1 MTGDRLP
8 EGWVVADLQTL
19 AGPGGV
25 LCDGDWVESKDQDP
39 DGEVRLIQLADVGDG
54 VYLDKSARSLNLET
68 ARRLRCTFLQ
78 SGDVLIARMPDPL
91 GRACVFPGDARMAVT
106 VVDVCIFRA
115 CEGRVS
121 HRWLRGALNA
131 PQFRAKVAELESGST
146 RKRISRKNL
155 ASIEIPVPPLAE
167 QRRIVE
173 KLEELFSQLDAGVAA
188 LERVRAN
195 LKRYRASVLK
205 AAVEGRLTEEWRRAH
220 PDAEPAAELLK
231 RIRKERREAWER
243 NELAKYEAKGKPSP
257 KNWRE
262 KYKEPEPPDTTDLPE
277 LPEGW
282 CWARL
287 GEVCTVLSGYGFP
300 RELQGRACG
309 AVPFFKV
316 GDISAAWRA
325 GQRVLREAEHYITES
340 EAQGLGARVLP
351 AGTVVFAKIGA
362 AIALNRRAMLGQ
374 GSLVDNN
381 VMGLAPGASVD
392 PVYLYYYM
400 CTQRLGE
407 LTRGGVVP
415 SLRRSDVSPLVLPLP
430 PLSEQA
436 AIVAEVEARLSVLD
450 ALEAMVEA
458 NLARAGRLRQAILK
472 RAFEGRLVPQECGTD
487 AADAGR
493 G

>member
-1 MTGDRLP
+1 MTGNRLP
-8 EGWVVADLQTL
+8 EGW
-19 AGPGGV
+19 
-25 LCDGDWVESKDQDP
+25 
-39 DGEVRLIQLADVGDG
+39 
-54 VYLDKSARSLNLET
+54 
-68 ARRLRCTFLQ
+68 RR
-78 SGDVLIARMPDPL
+78 
-91 GRACVFPGDARMAVT
+91 
-106 VVDVCIFRA
+106 
-115 CEGRVS
+115 
-121 HRWLRGALNA
+121 
-131 PQFRAKVAELESGST
+131 
-146 RKRISRKNL
+146 
-155 ASIEIPVPPLAE
+155 
-167 QRRIVE
+167 
-173 KLEELFSQLDAGVAA
+173 
-188 LERVRAN
+188 
-195 LKRYRASVLK
+195 
-205 AAVEGRLTEEWRRAH
+205 
-220 PDAEPAAELLK
+220 
-231 RIRKERREAWER
+231 
-243 NELAKYEAKGKPSP
+243 
-257 KNWRE
+257 
-262 KYKEPEPPDTTDLPE
+262 
-277 LPEGW
+277 
-282 CWARL
+282 ARL

-351 AGTVVFAKIGA
+351 ADTVVFAKIGA

-430 PLSEQA
+430 PLAEQRRIVEKIEELFSQLDA
-436 AIVAEVEARLSVLD
+436 GVAALERVRANLKRYRASVLKAAVEGRLTEEWRRAHPDAEPAAELLKRIRKERREAWEREQLASFEKKGKQPPKNWREKYKEPEPPDTTDLPELPEGWCWATVEAVGETATGGTPSRAESTYFGPGVPWVKSGELRDGYVTETEEQLTPEGLSACHASVVPRGALCIALYGATVGRLGVLSMDAATNQAICSVSVAPALPVEYLFYVLLAARQRLLAARQGGAQPNISQGIVRRTAVPLPCCEEQLAIVAEVEARLSVLD
-450 ALEAMVEA
+450 ALEATVEA

>member
-243 NELAKYEAKGKPSP
+243 EQLASFEKKGKQPP

-282 CWARL
+282 CWATVEAVGETATGGTPSRAESTYFGPGVPWVKSGELRDGYVTETEEQLTPEGLSACHASVVPRGALCIALYGATVGRL
-287 GEVCTVLSGYGFP
+287 GVLSMDAATNQAICSVSVAPALPVEYLFYVLLAA
-300 RELQGRACG
+300 RQRLLAARQGGAQPNISQGIVRRT
-309 AVPFFKV
+309 AVP
-316 GDISAAWRA
+316 
-325 GQRVLREAEHYITES
+325 
-340 EAQGLGARVLP
+340 LP
-351 AGTVVFAKIGA
+351 
-362 AIALNRRAMLGQ
+362 
-374 GSLVDNN
+374 
-381 VMGLAPGASVD
+381 
-392 PVYLYYYM
+392 
-400 CTQRLGE
+400 CCE
-407 LTRGGVVP
+407 
-415 SLRRSDVSPLVLPLP
+415 
-430 PLSEQA
+430 EQL

-450 ALEAMVEA
+450 ALEATVEA